1 MDEGSGK
8 SGGLGGDSEH
18 LEVVV
23 GGRAEA
29 MGRAAWSPTRPASRR
44 KIKIFGVHPGTVK
57 AGLRSHH
64 VSCDALEFGKGQEVV
79 DERTR
84 CGKQWDLHRKGMEV
98 NVT

>member
-1 MDEGSGK
+1 
-8 SGGLGGDSEH
+8 LGGGSEH

-29 MGRAAWSPTRPASRR
+29 IWPSCLVAHATRIRR

-64 VSCDALEFGKGQEVV
+64 VSCDALEFGEGHEVV
-79 DERTR
+79 DERNSRCQYKIR
-84 CGKQWDLHRKGMEV
+84 CGRSEIYIGKGMEV

>member
-8 SGGLGGDSEH
+8 SGGLGGGSEH

-29 MGRAAWSPTRPASRR
+29 IGRAAWSPHATRIRR

-57 AGLRSHH
+57 GWVEESSCQLR
-64 VSCDALEFGKGQEVV
+64 CARIRQ
-79 DERTR
+79 RTR
-84 CGKQWDLHRKGMEV
+84 SCG
-98 NVT
+98 